1 MKNMLKNMAKNL
13 HKSVRCATFVLPN
26 IDCSFNQDIFS
37 KYAIC
42 AYPLIDLV
50 HSMDNQCLATL
61 KGVRSLC
68 IYTITNKTFDQVMPN
83 TEKVLRE
90 AHSVPT
96 ANVEPTSQA
105 NHVSTSNQAAKLES
119 CGSRG
124 TSCANLNLKSKSMKG
139 FIQAVLFLALLFI
152 GCCLIGASES
162 GSSTFVSLLLLGS
175 VVALMYKAGMFN
187 TLNR

>member
-1 MKNMLKNMAKNL
+1 MLKNMAKNL

-26 IDCSFNQDIFS
+26 IDNHSDCLYIFS
-37 KYAIC
+37 KYVNI
-42 AYPLIDLV
+42 AYPREFNLSNGLSVFGDI
-50 HSMDNQCLATL
+50 

-68 IYTITNKTFDQVMPN
+68 TYTITNKTFNSTMPN
-83 TEKVLRE
+83 TENVLRWTQ
-90 AHSVPT
+90 SVSS
-96 ANVEPTSQA
+96 ANVEPTLQA

-139 FIQAVLFLALLFI
+139 FIQAVLFLAFLFL
-152 GCCLIGASES
+152 GCCVIGASES

>member
-1 MKNMLKNMAKNL
+1 MAKNL
-13 HKSVRCATFVLPN
+13 HKSVRCATFVLPK
-26 IDCSFNQDIFS
+26 IDYSDYNHNIFS

-42 AYPLIDLV
+42 AYPLVESDIAI
-50 HSMDNQCLATL
+50 SRSLARFE
-61 KGVRSLC
+61 GVRSLF
-68 IYTITNKTFDQVMPN
+68 IHTILNKTFTRQMPK
-83 TEKVLRE
+83 TENVLRE

>member
-26 IDCSFNQDIFS
+26 HDYVKYNRNIFS
-37 KYAIC
+37 KYVYL
-42 AYPLIDLV
+42 AYPYDLICFAY
-50 HSMDNQCLATL
+50 NRGLATI

-83 TEKVLRE
+83 HENVLRE

-187 TLNR
+187 TLKR